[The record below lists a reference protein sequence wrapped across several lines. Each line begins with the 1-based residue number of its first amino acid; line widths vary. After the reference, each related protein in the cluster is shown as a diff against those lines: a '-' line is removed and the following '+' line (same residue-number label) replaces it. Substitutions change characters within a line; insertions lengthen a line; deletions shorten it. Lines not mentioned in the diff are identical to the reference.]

1 MVEVSASILTV
12 EKGREA
18 ETFLTLEKSKIDY
31 FHIDVMDGKF
41 VMKDTYHD
49 MVEYSSYLKR
59 ISNLPMDIH
68 LMVEDVKTAIEVFST
83 VEPNI
88 ITFHLEACKDKEQV
102 MEYQTN
108 KRKRSKSWNCS
119 KT

>member
-1 MVEVSASILTV
+1 MVEISASILTV

-41 VMKDTYHD
+41 VMKDTYHE

-59 ISNLPMDIH
+59 ISNLPMS
-68 LMVEDVKTAIEVFST
+68 FSSCNSYSS
-83 VEPNI
+83 PNGTQYFPYKSALSGPQI
-88 ITFHLEACKDKEQV
+88 RT
-102 MEYQTN
+102 
-108 KRKRSKSWNCS
+108 KR
-119 KT
+119 